1 MKIEKMREKKREYGY
16 TYAQIA
22 DLSGVPLALYRRFL
36 VVKPKAPGMTLSWR
50 LNECLRRRW

>member
-22 DLSGVPLALYRRFL
+22 DLSGVPLGIWE
-36 VVKPKAPGMTLSWR
+36 KKKWR
-50 LNECLRRRW
+50 KKQGNRVLTK